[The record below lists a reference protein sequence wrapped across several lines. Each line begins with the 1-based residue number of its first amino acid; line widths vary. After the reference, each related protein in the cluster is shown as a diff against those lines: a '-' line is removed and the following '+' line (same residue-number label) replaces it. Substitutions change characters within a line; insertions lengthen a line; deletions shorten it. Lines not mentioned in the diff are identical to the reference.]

1 MKRYFPAILF
11 ILIFAVVICS
21 GCGLT
26 PKETEPP
33 PPTDPPP
40 TQIPPTEPPP
50 TAAVVI
56 ATQEITPEPLPTEP
70 QAASV
75 PTSLGTINSQSVVL
89 LERLVQ
95 IDIDNIT
102 DLEFSPDAQYLRMR
116 IGFPRETH
124 TDIFMD
130 ITLGKEV
137 FRLDGNQKVY
147 FNPNST
153 TIASL
158 DGNSLV
164 EYDLRTGEALSG
176 YNSRN
181 EVAALSPGGQWLI
194 VFEEIDEDG
203 PGTTFQIV
211 DISTEEVIHRVFVN
225 AVLHKEDFKF
235 SADGELLA
243 ATYKVPPN
251 SYVTTF
257 WSIETG
263 KAVHSLYGYS
273 EITFH
278 PTPYTIWLAASNAEQ
293 DYISIY
299 EIGTWER
306 RRYLGSALDGPNYY
320 DVGITSYGGLIY
332 ALYDGLATY
341 PWFWYPPTGE
351 RTYWMSNVDLTAITI
366 SPTSKM
372 MATADKRGYVLLW
385 GIPQ

>member
-1 MKRYFPAILF
+1 MSNYFFKTISF
-11 ILIFAVVICS
+11 IFIAALICS
-21 GCGLT
+21 ACGSAAS
-26 PKETEPP
+26 ETEPV
-33 PPTDPPP
+33 PPTEPPP
-40 TQIPPTEPPP
+40 TQIPPTQPPP
-50 TAAVVI
+50 TAAIVI
-56 ATQEITPEPLPTEP
+56 ATQANTPEPLPTAT
-70 QAASV
+70 QAALI
-75 PTSLGTINSQSVVL
+75 PTTLGTINSQSVVQ
-89 LERLVQ
+89 LESLVK

-102 DLEFSPDAQYLRMR
+102 DLEFSPGGQYLRMR
-116 IGFPRETH
+116 VGFPRETH

-130 ITLGKEV
+130 LTLGEEV

-164 EYDLRTGEALSG
+164 EYDLQTGEALSG
-176 YNSRN
+176 YNSRY
-181 EVAALSPGGQWLI
+181 EVAALSPNGNWLI
-194 VFEEIDEDG
+194 VFEEIDQDG

-235 SADGELLA
+235 NADGELLA
-243 ATYKVPPN
+243 ATYKVPPD

-257 WSIETG
+257 WSVETG
-263 KAVHSLYGYS
+263 KAIHSLYGYS
-273 EITFH
+273 EIAFH
-278 PTPYTIWLAASNAEQ
+278 PTPFTIWLAASSAEQ
-293 DYISIY
+293 NYISIY
-299 EIGTWER
+299 EIDTWER
-306 RRYLGSALDGPNYY
+306 RRYLGSAHDGPNYY
-320 DVGITSYGGLIY
+320 DVGITTYGGLIY

-351 RTYWMSNVDLTAITI
+351 RTYWMNNVDLTAITI
-366 SPTSKM
+366 SPTSKL